1 MRTRLLLTSLLI
13 LAASGGVL
21 TQQPTFP
28 SGVELVTVDVVVFDR
43 QGKPVEGLTGEDF
56 VIREDGQP
64 QKVAAF
70 EAVSLLQTTAPPSR
84 RLRVTTN
91 DEQLDVAGRW
101 FFVVFDDVH
110 VTEISTPRAQ
120 ETITNFIEQTLRPGD
135 NVMIATSSGR
145 STWIGTLPEDR
156 KELLAYA
163 QSLQGQR
170 RIETGPDRIWDY
182 EAMGITLGR
191 DPQAM
196 AQVARRY
203 FENGLIIEA
212 ELRSAEVRENFKDLA
227 PGLQA
232 IRIKARQTYDEARAR
247 LEVSLGMLERMANA
261 LEDARGRK
269 TLLLFSDGFIVDT
282 TLPVFRTLTQAA
294 VNANVAVHFVDVRT
308 PGGYIGQPGL
318 LGGNAEVAR
327 AVQENDSIALG
338 LAQREEEGTRAVA
351 SDTGG
356 SVVTGTNLLPGLTR
370 IAEQGRSYY
379 LLGYSPVNKRRD
391 GRFRKIDV
399 TVSRR
404 DVTVRSRGGYYEPT
418 TERGVT
424 RPSADKLNPAIRAA
438 LDSPFGTRGLPL
450 RLTSY
455 VFGAEKD
462 GKVRTLLVSE
472 ADLRP
477 LQLKPFQ
484 GKYSAR
490 LDSYVLVHD
499 RDRDALNRDERIVE
513 VELPA
518 AIFEQTLRTGLPA
531 QREFLLEPGL
541 YQATMLLRDRATGLT
556 GSVRHE
562 FEVPSADRFRI
573 STPVLT
579 DTFQSAEGGRPARPV
594 PIARRTFRAG
604 SRIVSVFDVYGARPP
619 APGEM
624 PRVSVSYSLR
634 RADGTVVAGT
644 QPQPVRAVPNGTITV
659 TIGVTLPE
667 TASGDHE
674 LVLTIRDDAASATI
688 EDRENIIITPRSG

>member
-1 MRTRLLLTSLLI
+1 MRTRLLLTLLLI
-13 LAASGGVL
+13 FGASGGAR

-43 QGKPVEGLTGEDF
+43 QGKPVEGLAREDF
-56 VIREDGQP
+56 AIQEDGQP

-91 DEQLDVAGRW
+91 DERLDVAGRW

-110 VTEISTPRAQ
+110 VTELSTPRAR
-120 ETITNFIEQTLRPGD
+120 ETITNFIEQALRPGD
-135 NVMIATSSGR
+135 HVMIATSSGR
-145 STWIGTLPEDR
+145 STWIGTLPDDR
-156 KELLAYA
+156 ETLLAYV
-163 QSLQGQR
+163 QHLQGQR
-170 RIETGPDRIWDY
+170 RVETGADRIWDY

-191 DPQAM
+191 DGQAL

-203 FENGLIIEA
+203 FENGMIIEA
-212 ELRSAEVRENFKDLA
+212 ELKNAEVRENFKDVA

-232 IRIKARQTYDEARAR
+232 IRIKARQTYDEVRAR
-247 LEVSLGMLERMANA
+247 LEVSLGTLERMARA

-294 VNANVAVHFVDVRT
+294 LNANVTVHFVDVRS

-318 LGGNAEVAR
+318 PGGNAEVGR
-327 AVQENDSIALG
+327 AVQENDTIALG
-338 LAQREEEGTRAVA
+338 FAQREEEGARAVA

-379 LLGYSPVNKRRD
+379 LIGYSPVNKRRD

-404 DVTVRSRGGYYEPT
+404 DVTVRARGGYFEPAAR
-418 TERGVT
+418 EVV

-438 LDSPFGTRGLPL
+438 LDSPFGTPGLPL

-455 VFGAEKD
+455 VLGPEAD

-472 ADLRP
+472 ADIRP
-477 LQLKPFQ
+477 LQLKQVQ

-499 RDRDALNRDERIVE
+499 RDRDSLNRDERIVE
-513 VELPA
+513 VELPP

-531 QREFLLEPGL
+531 QREFLLEPGQ
-541 YQATMLLRDRATGLT
+541 YQATVLLRDRATGLT

-562 FEVPSADRFRI
+562 FDVPPPDRFRI

-579 DTFQSAEGGRPARPV
+579 DTFQSVEGGRPARPV

-604 SRIVSVFDVYGARPP
+604 TRIVSVFEVYGAQPP
-619 APGEM
+619 AAGEM
-624 PRVSVSYSLR
+624 PRVRVSYSLR
-634 RADGTVVAGT
+634 RADGTVVSGT
-644 QPQPVRAVPNGTITV
+644 EPQPVGAAPSGAIAV
-659 TIGVTLPE
+659 TIGVTLPAD
-667 TASGDHE
+667 ASGDHE
-674 LVLTIRDDAASATI
+674 LVLTVHDDVARRTI
-688 EDRENIIITPRSG
+688 EDRETLIITPRSG